1 MLIRDSSSIAIDANR
16 RLSLPTS
23 GIMLDPPQSRIP
35 VEIWELILLEVVS
48 SQSMLVFATTC
59 SASEYLTFKR
69 TCGDGENSSHRYE
82 YVKSLQSRRILRAVC
97 RSWKNFFDRLDL
109 CDRWSHLPTGR
120 EKGRPVQGDWE
131 WRLDLRGSHFEGA
144 WMSLLSEWRQ
154 MGADGR
160 YNTQLTRMEIL
171 QIDPEFFTRLLKA
184 LCDVAPVLKSLRSLG
199 LTITDER
206 YTIMEKLS
214 IHFPELTHLTLC
226 LHRVEHRLRSNDP
239 QLEEH
244 GSSMFKKL
252 EVLFLLPG
260 KRAFQTS
267 HWNLPSLRHV
277 CFRPADAPRIQA
289 YEFLKRHAQTIETID
304 LDNNDKLRIGMTRV
318 DLKNAF
324 PTDFWETFVNLKLLR
339 CSMGRV
345 QLDRVPEQHH
355 PIECFVLTDSVEQAA
370 QLCNVLRPWVEGH
383 NVKVLKRI
391 VLYGYFL
398 TKGYHLCEKGEL
410 PQLIEQL
417 RRNGTRLVNPAGKS
431 WI

>member
-1 MLIRDSSSIAIDANR
+1 
-16 RLSLPTS
+16 
-23 GIMLDPPQSRIP
+23 MLDPPESRVP
-35 VEIWELILLEVVS
+35 VEIWEHILLEVVS
-48 SQSMLVFATTC
+48 SQSMLVFATSC
-59 SASEYLTFKR
+59 SASDYLTFKR
-69 TCGDGENSSHRYE
+69 TCGDGETRSHRYE
-82 YVKSLQSRRILRAVC
+82 YVKFWQTRRTLRAVC
-97 RSWKNFFDRLDL
+97 RSWRSFFDRLDQR
-109 CDRWSHLPTGR
+109 DRWSYFLSR
-120 EKGRPVQGDWE
+120 KEMRNRVQGDWA
-131 WRLDLRGSHFEGA
+131 WRLDLRGSHETALTSF
-144 WMSLLSEWRQ
+144 LSEWKQ

-171 QIDPEFFTRLLKA
+171 EIDPEFFTRLLKE

-199 LTITDER
+199 LTVTEEN

-226 LHRVEHRLRSNDP
+226 LHRVEHRQRSNDP
-239 QLEEH
+239 PTEER
-244 GSSMFKKL
+244 GSPMFKKL

-260 KRAFQTS
+260 QRAFYTS

-277 CFRPADAPRIQA
+277 YIRPADSARTQA
-289 YEFLKRHAQTIETID
+289 YEFLKRHTQNIETID
-304 LDNNDKLRIGMTRV
+304 LDNNDKPRIGKTQVEQR
-318 DLKNAF
+318 NIAF

-339 CSMGRV
+339 CSLGRIKFE
-345 QLDRVPEQHH
+345 RVPELHH

-410 PQLIEQL
+410 PRLIEQL
-417 RRNGTRLVNPAGKS
+417 KRNGTRLINPAGKP